1 MYLDAEYGHS
11 TPLNLINAILLY
23 GAEKTIR
30 LATVHQPINDPNGG
44 PPILD
49 AGEPLTREFLDTL
62 VRGLGSEVPAAF
74 LPCNVLVYS
83 TSLTAWWEPAQ
94 VRSMFFAPDCDGKT
108 LDGKLFPHPPL
119 VFAVCNGRRLMVW
132 ALAEDRR
139 PDPGSSLHM
148 APYWNT
154 YDDGSVCHGSMA
166 TPKTTTI
173 ENLAQWSDA
182 FFASRFTGSNLGI
195 QQCSYPEGFI
205 GLWRSLIGKKK
216 FPVEY
221 LLRKRSLRETLC
233 QSR

>member
-1 MYLDAEYGHS
+1 MYLDAEYGQS
-11 TPLNLINAILLY
+11 APMNLVHAILLY
-23 GAEKTIR
+23 GSEKMVR
-30 LATVHQPINDPNGG
+30 LATVHNPINDPQGG
-44 PPILD
+44 PPLLD
-49 AGEPLTREFLDTL
+49 AGEPLTRDFLDDL
-62 VRGLGSEVPAAF
+62 VKGLGSELPAEI

-119 VFAVCNGRRLMVW
+119 VFGVRSGRLMVW

-139 PDPGSSLHM
+139 PDADSWLYM

-154 YDDGSVCHGSMA
+154 YDDGSVCHGSMP
-166 TPKTTTI
+166 TPKTATI
-173 ENLAQWSDA
+173 DNLPQWSHA

-195 QQCSYPEGFI
+195 QQCSHPEGFL

-216 FPVEY
+216 FPVEH
-221 LLRKRSLRETLC
+221 LLRKRRLREALC
-233 QSR
+233 RSR